1 MAVWFT
7 SDHHFG
13 HKRIIELANR
23 PFASVEEMDAEM
35 VRRWNTVVAKGDTVY
50 HLGDFAFDDHA
61 NYLPHLNGQKRLIL
75 GNHDHSNRVKRAVGW
90 ATVDGL
96 LHINVDGQPLVLCHY
111 AMRVWNRSH
120 YGAIQLYGHSHG
132 NLPGDAQSLDVG
144 VDCWSFAPTSLAE
157 IKERLSTQVRRVE
170 PDHHTPRE
178 AAA

>member
-1 MAVWFT
+1 MATYAIGDVQGCAARL
-7 SDHHFG
+7 DDLLA
-13 HKRIIELANR
+13 RILATEPDAQFIFVGDLVNR
-23 PFASVEEMDAEM
+23 GPDSLGSLRTIRALAERAR
-35 VRRWNTVVAKGDTVY
+35 V
-50 HLGDFAFDDHA
+50 
-61 NYLPHLNGQKRLIL
+61 IL